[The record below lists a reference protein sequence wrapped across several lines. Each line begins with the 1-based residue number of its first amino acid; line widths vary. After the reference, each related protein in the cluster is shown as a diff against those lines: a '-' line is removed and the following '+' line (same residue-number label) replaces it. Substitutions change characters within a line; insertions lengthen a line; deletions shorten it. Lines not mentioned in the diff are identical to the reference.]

1 MSEDLLVMSR
11 ITKIYPNGV
20 MANDKVDFSVKAGEI
35 HALMGENGAGKSTL
49 MNILFGEHQP
59 EEGEIFLEGRQVKI
73 TSPNEAIAL
82 GIGMVHQHF
91 MLVPSLS
98 IAQNIYL
105 GMEPRKNGLID
116 RNKMIRQSE
125 ELAEK
130 YNFTIQSA
138 ARVADIPVGMKQK
151 VEILKALAR
160 GARILILDEPTAV
173 LTPQET
179 QELFHELIEF
189 KKKGHT
195 IIFISHKLKEIKQ
208 ICDRI
213 TIMKNGRSMG
223 TYHMSDMDEK
233 RISRLMVGRDVVK
246 SIDKKPAKPTD
257 TVLKVE
263 NLSCINEDGR
273 HALNN
278 ISLAVRKG
286 EILGIAGVEGNGQT
300 EFVESITG
308 MRKDYKG
315 TVHLNGVCVDKYS
328 IKQIR
333 QAGLSHISEDR
344 MTFGVAAEASI
355 SENLISDKL
364 GEDMIGYGPV
374 MSGKKIE
381 ILSSEL
387 IDSFLIKCS
396 SDKQPVSMLSGG
408 NMQKVVVAR
417 EFAREPV
424 IMIANQPSR
433 GVDVGATEFIHR
445 KLVEIRDEGAAVLLV
460 SADLNEVMELSDSLA
475 VFYGGEVVAY
485 FEDSKN
491 VTEEELGYYMLGIKK
506 QTEEEI
512 RRLTHE

>member
-1 MSEDLLVMSR
+1 MSEDLLVMSG

-59 EEGEIFLEGRQVKI
+59 EEGEIFLEGKKVKI
-73 TSPNEAIAL
+73 SSPNEAISL

-98 IAQNIYL
+98 IAHNIYL
-105 GMEPRKNGLID
+105 GMEPRKHGLID
-116 RNKMIRQSE
+116 IQKMVKQAE

-130 YNFTIQSA
+130 YNFTINST

-160 GARILILDEPTAV
+160 GAKILILDEPTAV

-179 QELFHELIEF
+179 QELFHELVEF

-195 IIFISHKLKEIKQ
+195 IVFISHKLKEIKQ

-223 TYHMSDMDEK
+223 TYDMTDMDEK
-233 RISRLMVGRDVVK
+233 SISKLMVGRDVIK
-246 SIDKKPAKPTD
+246 SIEKEQAKPGEKI
-257 TVLKVE
+257 LRVE
-263 NLSCINEDGR
+263 HLSCINEDGK
-273 HALNN
+273 HAVND
-278 ISLAVRKG
+278 ISLVVRGG

-315 TVHLNGVCVDKYS
+315 NVYLNGQCTDKYS
-328 IKQIR
+328 IKKTR

-344 MTFGVAAEASI
+344 MTFGVASEASI

-364 GEDMIGYGPV
+364 GEEMIGYGPFL
-374 MSGKKIE
+374 SGKKIE
-381 ILSSEL
+381 NLSKEL
-387 IDSFLIKCS
+387 VKTFLIKCS

-417 EFAREPV
+417 EFARDPKL
-424 IMIANQPSR
+424 MIANQPSR
-433 GVDVGATEFIHR
+433 GVDVGATEFIHK
-445 KLVEIRDEGAAVLLV
+445 KLVQIRDEGAAVLLI
-460 SADLNEVMELSDSLA
+460 SADLNEVMELSDSLL
-475 VFYGGEVVAY
+475 VFYGGEIVAY
-485 FEDSKN
+485 FEDSSKI
-491 VTEEELGYYMLGIKK
+491 TEEELGYYMLGLKK

-512 RRLTHE
+512 RRVLHE